1 MRPLY
6 GREELSRLLAPRS
19 IAILGASERQG
30 AFSSRTLDNLAHYAG
45 DIFLV
50 NPKYERL
57 GSRPCY
63 PSLSALP
70 VVPDCVVI
78 TLPQHAVVNAA
89 REAADV
95 GAGGAIVYA
104 SGFAETR
111 LAERVVQQQLLT
123 DIARGSG
130 MRILGPNCVGVVNN
144 LLGAGLLFQVGYA
157 ALNRVAGR
165 VGLVSQS
172 GALGYAVFQG
182 VQHGRAYTHMLSS
195 GNACDVDAFDLANY
209 LVDEPECRA
218 IACILEG
225 INEATSLH
233 ELGERAQTARK
244 PVVIYKTAVDAA
256 GAEAAKSHT
265 GSLASSSAAFEAAM
279 RRGNFVQ
286 VNSLAE
292 LGETADFFAKTSA
305 PAGTGIAIMATSGG
319 AAVMAADAASLH
331 RMDLPQPGADAQK
344 ILEATIP
351 EFGSAKNP
359 CDITGQVLNDPL
371 SYVACARA
379 MLSDPAY
386 GALVLPQVTPNEAM
400 AEQRCAVASQL
411 SAEVGKPICIVWLPE
426 WLEGPG
432 AGIYARDER
441 VAFFRATDRCFSA
454 ISKWQHWHHHLRVSH
469 EPDATRRLAGEKTKH
484 VLDLLRGQP
493 QVVTERV
500 AKEIISACGVP
511 VVSEIHATSS
521 QEAVQAAERLGYPV
535 VLKLDS
541 PDVAHKTEMGF
552 VRIGLADALSVIE
565 ACNEMTRRAADLR
578 WDGFL
583 VQPMVTGHVELMLG
597 MKRDPVFGPL
607 ILVGLGGVFA
617 ELLGDVASELAPI
630 SPEAA
635 RGMLRRLAAYPILE
649 GYRGKPGVDLGYLE
663 NIISDFSLL
672 CLELREQIE
681 EIDVNPL
688 VCSASEVT
696 AVDAL
701 MLRRT
706 IKDGLINTR

>member
-1 MRPLY
+1 
-6 GREELSRLLAPRS
+6 
-19 IAILGASERQG
+19 
-30 AFSSRTLDNLAHYAG
+30 LDNLTHYAG

-111 LAERVVQQQLLT
+111 SAERVAQQQLLI

-144 LLGAGLLFQVGYA
+144 LIGAGLLFQVGYA
-157 ALNRVAGR
+157 TLNRIAGR

-172 GALGYAVFQG
+172 GALGYAVLQG

-195 GNACDVDAFDLANY
+195 GNSCDVDAFDLANY
-209 LVDEPECRA
+209 LVEEPECRA
-218 IACILEG
+218 VACILEG
-225 INEATSLH
+225 INVAKSLH
-233 ELGERAQTARK
+233 ELGERAQIARK
-244 PVVIYKTAVDAA
+244 PVLIYKTAVDAA

-265 GSLASSSAAFEAAM
+265 GSLASSSAALEAAM

-286 VNSLAE
+286 VSSLAE
-292 LGETADFFAKTSA
+292 LAETADFFAKTSA
-305 PAGTGIAIMATSGG
+305 PAGEGIAIMATSGG
-319 AAVMAADAASLH
+319 AAVMAADAASQH
-331 RMDLPQPGADAQK
+331 GMDLPQPGVDAQK
-344 ILEATIP
+344 VLEASIP

-400 AEQRCAVASQL
+400 AEQRCAAASQL
-411 SAEVGKPICIVWLPE
+411 SAEAGKPVCIVWLPE

-432 AGIYARDER
+432 SGIYARDER
-441 VAFFRATDRCFSA
+441 VSFFRAMDRCFSA
-454 ISKWQHWHHHLRVSH
+454 LSKWQHWHHRLRAPRA
-469 EPDATRRLAGEKTKH
+469 PDVIRKLSSEKVMH
-484 VLDLLRGQP
+484 ALDLLRGQP

-521 QEAVQAAERLGYPV
+521 QDAVQAAERLGYPV

-541 PDVAHKTEMGF
+541 PHAAHKTEMGF
-552 VRIGLADALSVIE
+552 VRIGLVDALSVID
-565 ACNEMTRRAADLR
+565 ACNEMTLRAEDVR
-578 WDGFL
+578 SDGFL
-583 VQPMVTGHVELMLG
+583 VQSMVNGHVELMLG

-607 ILVGLGGVFA
+607 VLVGLGGVFA
-617 ELLGDVASELAPI
+617 ELLGDVASELAPV
-630 SPEAA
+630 SLEVAS
-635 RGMLRRLAAYPILE
+635 GMLRRLVAYPILE
-649 GYRGKPGVDLGYLE
+649 GYRGKPGVDLDRVAK
-663 NIISDFSLL
+663 IISDFSLL
-672 CLELREQIE
+672 CHELDSQIE

-688 VCSASEVT
+688 VCSAREVT

-701 MLRRT
+701 MLRRM
-706 IKDGLINTR
+706 LNTA